1 MGEIPECSGRT
12 EKPVPCSGDS
22 GKRGPEGVVKAVC
35 TSEKKGVEKHSV
47 PEGHFLKDFGIE
59 GDAHAGK
66 WHRQVSLL
74 SYDKVKEFNERGAQV
89 EDGAFGE
96 NLVVEGIDFRKLPV
110 GTILKSGCG
119 FTHDPDRQRM
129 SQPLRDL

>member
-1 MGEIPECSGRT
+1 MEIT
-12 EKPVPCSGDS
+12 
-22 GKRGPEGVVKAVC
+22 GKKGPEGVVKAVC

-89 EDGAFGE
+89 EDGALLPAIAGGSFVNGP
-96 NLVVEGIDFRKLPV
+96 RKTNATCGV
-110 GTILKSGCG
+110 ACFSSGTITYLILLPTSLRLPGCLLLC
-119 FTHDPDRQRM
+119 
-129 SQPLRDL
+129 SA

>member
-1 MGEIPECSGRT
+1 MEIT
-12 EKPVPCSGDS
+12 

-74 SYDKVKEFNERGAQV
+74 SYDKVKEFNERGAH
-89 EDGAFGE
+89 
-96 NLVVEGIDFRKLPV
+96 LYW
-110 GTILKSGCG
+110 GCG

>member
-1 MGEIPECSGRT
+1 MEIT
-12 EKPVPCSGDS
+12 

-66 WHRQVSLL
+66 AVHGQRLCPSRHAPAGAEGLLRCHVLRRQPHPRENRPGPSGLGGRL
-74 SYDKVKEFNERGAQV
+74 SAASAVRTQ
-89 EDGAFGE
+89 
-96 NLVVEGIDFRKLPV
+96 
-110 GTILKSGCG
+110 
-119 FTHDPDRQRM
+119 
-129 SQPLRDL
+129 

>member
-1 MGEIPECSGRT
+1 MEIT
-12 EKPVPCSGDS
+12 

-96 NLVVEGIDFRKLPV
+96 NLVVEGIDFRSLPV
-110 GTILKSGCG
+110 GMMIGSVRNKNAPDGKLDLRFGCACG
-119 FTHDPDRQRM
+119 NRVC
-129 SQPLRDL
+129 